1 MIAGLL
7 NEIITVEELNVI
19 KNEYGEE
26 QTHNY
31 IIKFNTRA
39 QVKYNSGNRTNDNN
53 EIFFAN
59 DVDFYIRYYH
69 NINEL
74 DRIKWKD
81 NYYRILAIERNRQ
94 FQFIKLK
101 CTLINE

>member
-1 MIAGLL
+1 MIAGTL
-7 NEIITVEELNVI
+7 NEIITVEELEVI

-26 QTHNY
+26 QTQNY
-31 IIKFNTRA
+31 KYKYKTRA
-39 QVKYNSGNRTNDNN
+39 QVVYNSGNRTNDNN
-53 EIFFAN
+53 EIFFAT
-59 DVDFYIRYYH
+59 DVNFQIRYYH
-69 NINEL
+69 NIKEL

-81 NYYRILAIERNRQ
+81 NYYRILSIERNRQ